1 LLRRFAVS
9 VSLAAM
15 LALSA
20 CGQEKSPDSRASQ
33 VNPDNVDGEALRR
46 LATDERVRRFYEAR
60 QWAPAWTGERADQLA
75 AAIREAE
82 RHGID
87 SKKLIKDAAAEA
99 DPTEREAALTMAAI
113 VYADALAD
121 GIAEPKKMFEVYE
134 IKGPE
139 VDVVGGLQRAV
150 EANEVGPWLAGL
162 APSDPEYKAL
172 SEAYLSYKAQAAK
185 GGGQR
190 IEPGESSIKPGQR
203 DARVPAIAN
212 ALRTNGY
219 LAAPQ
224 PQQGDG
230 TQAEKA
236 KQPAAPAD
244 GQVYTKEMAAAV
256 ARLQKDYGI
265 DADGVIGNST
275 LEALNAGAADRA
287 RILAV
292 NLERRRWLERQTA
305 PTRIDVNTAA
315 AHLDYW
321 RDGSQADR
329 RRVVVGQPDWET
341 PEIGSPLFQLVANPD
356 WTVPD
361 SIAEEEILPKGAGY
375 MASQN
380 MKMVNGR
387 IVQQPGPKSA
397 LGLVKFDLSN
407 KHAIYLH
414 DTPAK
419 ALFATNDRH
428 SSHGCARVHDAIGFA
443 RMIADHAGVREKFDK
458 ALASGDK
465 TAVPLGEKIPVR
477 FLYHTA
483 YVEGGK
489 VVFRTD
495 PYGWDETLAQALG
508 FEKRLRQTVK
518 THYNDTGP

>member
-1 LLRRFAVS
+1 MATLSSCGSEGSPDRQASAVSPDDVSPEELRRAV
-9 VSLAAM
+9 
-15 LALSA
+15 
-20 CGQEKSPDSRASQ
+20 
-33 VNPDNVDGEALRR
+33 
-46 LATDERVRRFYEAR
+46 TDERVRRFYEAR
-60 QWAPAWTGERADQLA
+60 GWAPAWTGERAEQLA

-99 DPTEREAALTMAAI
+99 NPTEREAALTMAAI

-134 IKGPE
+134 LAGPE
-139 VDVVGGLQRAV
+139 VDVIGGLQQAV
-150 EANEVGPWLAGL
+150 EKDEVGPWLASL

-172 SEAYLSYKAQAAK
+172 SDAYLSYKAQAAR

-190 IEPGESSIKPGQR
+190 IEPGESIKPGQR
-203 DARVPAIAN
+203 DPRVPAIVN

-219 LAAPQ
+219 LPPEQ
-224 PQQGDG
+224 PQQGG
-230 TQAEKA
+230 QEQKA
-236 KQPAAPAD
+236 KGKQAPPAAASAD
-244 GQVYTKEMAAAV
+244 GQVYTKEIAAGV
-256 ARLQKDYGI
+256 SRLQQDYGI

-292 NLERRRWLERQTA
+292 NLERRRWLDRQA
-305 PTRIDVNTAA
+305 PATRIDVNTAA
-315 AHLDYW
+315 AFLNYW
-321 RDGSQADR
+321 RDGAR
-329 RRVVVGQPDWET
+329 AHHARVVVGQPDWET

-380 MKMVNGR
+380 MRMENGR

-428 SSHGCARVHDAIGFA
+428 SSHGCARVHDAVGFA
-443 RMIADHAGVREKFDK
+443 RLIADHAGVREKFDK
-458 ALASGDK
+458 ALASGEK
-465 TAVPLGEKIPVR
+465 TMVPLGEKIPVR

-483 YVEGGK
+483 YVDGGK

-518 THYNDTGP
+518 THFNDMGP